1 MKLNSR
7 CRQCG
12 VGMLALALAALAA
25 LAAPAS
31 AGPPDEVA
39 TLLPRLQ
46 PEARDQLQR
55 RSARWTGWSG
65 TERGAFQQR
74 LRAWDGLPRAER
86 DATRERY
93 LAWQALPASERGD
106 VAAAARQ
113 YLALPAEQQQALRE
127 RFEALDGSERRGWM
141 LGPVLGGDYPALQP
155 LLAQVPAEEHAPL
168 LRTLRAMTPSQREDL
183 AVLVQRS
190 APQDRAQLRSEMA
203 AQHPSRLSDWLWERL
218 DR

>member
-1 MKLNSR
+1 MRLSSHGRKWGSTLLA
-7 CRQCG
+7 
-12 VGMLALALAALAA
+12 VALAVS
-25 LAAPAS
+25 AAPAG
-31 AGPPDEVA
+31 AAPPDEVA
-39 TLLPRLQ
+39 KLLPRLQ
-46 PEARDQLQR
+46 PDVRNDLQR

-65 TERGAFQQR
+65 TERGSFQQR
-74 LRAWDGLPRAER
+74 LHVWDGVPRGER

-93 LAWQALPASERGD
+93 LAWQSLPASERAA
-106 VAAAARQ
+106 VAAAAQR
-113 YLALPAEQQQALRE
+113 YLALPAEQQQSLRE

-168 LRTLRAMTPSQREDL
+168 LRALRAMTPSQRDDL

-190 APQDRAQLRSEMA
+190 APQDRAQLRSELA
-203 AQHPSRLSDWLWERL
+203 TIAPARIDVWLWERL

>member
-1 MKLNSR
+1 MRLSSHFRKWGSTLLA
-7 CRQCG
+7 
-12 VGMLALALAALAA
+12 VALAVS
-25 LAAPAS
+25 AAPAG
-31 AGPPDEVA
+31 AAPPDEVA
-39 TLLPRLQ
+39 KLLPRLQ
-46 PEARDQLQR
+46 PDVRNDLQR

-65 TERGAFQQR
+65 TERGSFQQR
-74 LRAWDGLPRAER
+74 LHVWDGVPRGER

-93 LAWQALPASERGD
+93 LAWQSLPASERAA
-106 VAAAARQ
+106 VAAAAQR
-113 YLALPAEQQQALRE
+113 YLALPAEQQQSLRE

-168 LRTLRAMTPSQREDL
+168 LRALRAMTPSQRDDL

-190 APQDRAQLRSEMA
+190 APQDRAQLRSELA
-203 AQHPSRLSDWLWERL
+203 TIAPARIDVWLWERL

>member
-1 MKLNSR
+1 MRLSSHGRKWGSTLLA
-7 CRQCG
+7 
-12 VGMLALALAALAA
+12 VALAVS
-25 LAAPAS
+25 AAPAG
-31 AGPPDEVA
+31 AAPPDEVA
-39 TLLPRLQ
+39 ELLPRLQ
-46 PEARDQLQR
+46 PDVRNDLQR

-65 TERGAFQQR
+65 TERGSFQQR
-74 LRAWDGLPRAER
+74 LHVWDGVPRGER

-93 LAWQALPASERGD
+93 LAWQSLPASERAA
-106 VAAAARQ
+106 VAAAAQR
-113 YLALPAEQQQALRE
+113 YLALPAEQQQSLRE

-168 LRTLRAMTPSQREDL
+168 LRALRAMTPSQRDDL

-190 APQDRAQLRSEMA
+190 APQDRAQLRSELA
-203 AQHPSRLSDWLWERL
+203 TIAPARIDVWLWERL

>member
-1 MKLNSR
+1 MRLSSHGRKWGSTLLA
-7 CRQCG
+7 
-12 VGMLALALAALAA
+12 VALAVS
-25 LAAPAS
+25 AAPAG
-31 AGPPDEVA
+31 AAPPDEVA
-39 TLLPRLQ
+39 KLLPRLQ
-46 PEARDQLQR
+46 PDVRNDLQR

-65 TERGAFQQR
+65 TERGSFQQR
-74 LRAWDGLPRAER
+74 LHVWDGVPRGER

-93 LAWQALPASERGD
+93 LAWRSLPASERAA
-106 VAAAARQ
+106 VAAAAQR
-113 YLALPAEQQQALRE
+113 YLALPAEQQQSLRE

-168 LRTLRAMTPSQREDL
+168 LRALRAMTPSQRDDL

-190 APQDRAQLRSEMA
+190 APQDRAQLRSELA
-203 AQHPSRLSDWLWERL
+203 TIAPARIDVWLWERL